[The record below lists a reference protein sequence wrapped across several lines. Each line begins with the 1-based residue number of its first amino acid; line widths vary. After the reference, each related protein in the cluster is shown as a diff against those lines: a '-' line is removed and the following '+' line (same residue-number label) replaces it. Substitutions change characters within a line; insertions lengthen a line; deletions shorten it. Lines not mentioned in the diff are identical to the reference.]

1 MYMDLIS
8 SRKERRLKHEYSGVN
23 INARDIMYKPILIT
37 QFEITE
43 SSLNKGK
50 DMLVAQV
57 YYWKSVEEN
66 GIKDRI
72 RIKAVLFCESYNL
85 IKTIR
90 GTDDRLPHMTKITKK
105 KDGYYY
111 FTKLNDTEKS
121 NLNDLQND

>member
-1 MYMDLIS
+1 
-8 SRKERRLKHEYSGVN
+8 
-23 INARDIMYKPILIT
+23 MYKPILIT

-72 RIKAVLFCESYNL
+72 RIKAVLFCESYKL

>member
-1 MYMDLIS
+1 MDLIS
-8 SRKERRLKHEYSGVN
+8 SRRERRLKHEYSGVN

-72 RIKAVLFCESYNL
+72 RIKAVLFCESYKL

>member
-1 MYMDLIS
+1 MDLIS
-8 SRKERRLKHEYSGVN
+8 SRRERRLKHEYSGVN

-37 QFEITE
+37 KFEITE

>member
-1 MYMDLIS
+1 
-8 SRKERRLKHEYSGVN
+8 
-23 INARDIMYKPILIT
+23 MYKPILIT

-66 GIKDRI
+66 SIKNKVKV
-72 RIKAVLFCESYNL
+72 KAVLFCESYNL
-85 IKTIR
+85 IKTIK
-90 GTDDRLPHMTKITKK
+90 GTDDMLPHMTKITKK

-121 NLNDLQND
+121 NLKDLQND

>member
-1 MYMDLIS
+1 MDLIS
-8 SRKERRLKHEYSGVN
+8 NRRERRLKHEYSGVN
-23 INARDIMYKPILIT
+23 INARDIMYKPIL
-37 QFEITE
+37 
-43 SSLNKGK
+43 
-50 DMLVAQV
+50 MLVAQV

-90 GTDDRLPHMTKITKK
+90 GTDDKLPHMTKITKK